1 MVATRTFQCLIII
14 SFFVLFVDTKITEIK
29 VQKSN
34 SVLSKTTLSFIS
46 SFFSKTSYLSL
57 TINIAMSN
65 TSSFD
70 GSDIG
75 NEILRGIGMNFRIIV
90 RGHQRK
96 FKEFDKRRSPIVLIL
111 DSIES
116 FNAIR
121 IKLQRIYP
129 KYYLIVL
136 PNGLFEEI
144 DKVVKELWS
153 MSIDN
158 VNFLTSNETHGFIH
172 TYFPFDHNKC
182 GTDLLLHLINVFDST
197 TEIWNNLNYYPEK
210 VQNLNNCIL
219 KIGVTESIP
228 MVMIT
233 KGTNGTKNFDGIE
246 ILLVEKLAEEFNFT
260 PKYNIFESVGVAR
273 EINSTGVLG
282 SLYNRKCDI
291 AIGSLSLQIDRT
303 QYLSATSMF
312 ASIPIVAVIPPSS
325 QISAFVKLYLPFDF
339 TTWILLLVMFLT
351 GYTVILAS
359 KLFSKTFY
367 KFIVGHKVNFPFTNM
382 LIAFFGGSQ
391 STLPK
396 TNFSRFLLGK
406 FLLFCLV
413 IRGLY
418 QGKLFDIMKKDI
430 YERTPTTFDDL
441 IAKNYIFYTY
451 ESLSRR
457 IQGFKFANK

>member
-1 MVATRTFQCLIII
+1 MGATRAFQCLIII
-14 SFFVLFVDTKITEIK
+14 SFFVLFVDTKINEIK
-29 VQKSN
+29 VQKN
-34 SVLSKTTLSFIS
+34 HFVLSKATLSFIS

-57 TINIAMSN
+57 TINVAMSN
-65 TSSFD
+65 TSNLD

-75 NEILRGIGMNFRIIV
+75 NEILKGIGLKFRTIV

-96 FKEFDKRRSPIVLIL
+96 FREFDKRRSPIVLIL
-111 DSIES
+111 DSIDS
-116 FNAIR
+116 FNSIR
-121 IKLQRIYP
+121 TKLQRIYP

-136 PNGLFEEI
+136 VNGLFKDI
-144 DKVVKELWS
+144 DKIVTELWS
-153 MSIDN
+153 MSMDN
-158 VNFLTSNETHGFIH
+158 VNFLTSNDTHGLIY

-197 TEIWNNLNYYPEK
+197 TEAWNNTNFYPEK
-210 VQNLNNCIL
+210 VQNLNNCTL
-219 KIGVTESIP
+219 KIGITESVP

-233 KGTNGTKNFDGIE
+233 NGTDGTKNFDGIE
-246 ILLVEKLAEEFNFT
+246 ILLVEKLAEEFNFI

-282 SLYNRKCDI
+282 SLYNRKCDV
-291 AIGSLSLQIDRT
+291 AAGSLSLQIDRT

-339 TTWILLLVMFLT
+339 TTWILLLATFLT
-351 GYTVILAS
+351 GYAVILTS
-359 KLFSKTFY
+359 KLISNTFY
-367 KFIVGHKVNFPFTNM
+367 KFIVGQKVNFPFTNM

-396 TNFSRFLLGK
+396 TNFSRFLLAK

-430 YERTPTTFDDL
+430 FERTPTTFDDL

-457 IQGFKFANK
+457 VQGFKFAKK